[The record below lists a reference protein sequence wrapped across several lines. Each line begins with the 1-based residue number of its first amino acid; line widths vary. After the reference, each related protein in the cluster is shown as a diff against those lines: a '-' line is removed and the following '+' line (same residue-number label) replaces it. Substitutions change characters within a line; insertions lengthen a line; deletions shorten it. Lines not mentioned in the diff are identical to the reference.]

1 MTSSQWLDLAVLA
14 IAFVAAISGWRSGA
28 LGSLLSFV
36 GVILGAVA
44 GVLLAPHVVGH
55 VDGARTKLFVAL
67 FLILGL
73 VVIGEIAGVVL
84 GRAVRGAI
92 RNGGLRTVD
101 SVVGVALQLV
111 AVLVAAWLLAT
122 PLTSSDQPDLAAA
135 VAWFAGCCRRST
147 RPRLPGSSGSRR
159 GCRRSWTPPGC
170 PTCCNRL
177 AAPRSSTSTRLMP
190 PWQPTR
196 WSRPPARVC

>member
-14 IAFVAAISGWRSGA
+14 VAFVAAVSGWRSGA

-44 GVLLAPHVVGH
+44 GVLLAPHVVSH
-55 VDGARTKLFVAL
+55 VDGPRSKLFVTL

-92 RNGGLRTVD
+92 RNRTMRLFD
-101 SVVGVALQLV
+101 SVIGVA
-111 AVLVAAWLLAT
+111 
-122 PLTSSDQPDLAAA
+122 
-135 VAWFAGCCRRST
+135 
-147 RPRLPGSSGSRR
+147 GSRIAV
-159 GCRRSWTPPGC
+159 P
-170 PTCCNRL
+170 
-177 AAPRSSTSTRLMP
+177 
-190 PWQPTR
+190 
-196 WSRPPARVC
+196 V